1 MSARARSMR
10 CLNAL
15 WSIWASSL
23 RVCRRSCDPVQRSS
37 RFPRR
42 AITRA
47 ATSAG
52 ASANSSAAVQRL
64 RQLGLQVMR
73 VAEPGRL
80 NADSYIASE
89 PIGNRGQA
97 VALKLTRG
105 AIEADSGSYYV
116 SLNQSHANLAAAA
129 LEPDTP
135 FSYVNNGLL
144 PDIGSVARVTAPPS
158 VPT

>member
-1 MSARARSMR
+1 MT
-10 CLNAL
+10 L
-15 WSIWASSL
+15 
-23 RVCRRSCDPVQRSS
+23 DYRSS
-37 RFPRR
+37 QELSPTV
-42 AITRA
+42 TRQRPCGYWL
-47 ATSAG
+47 SA
-52 ASANSSAAVQRL
+52 SSSAAVQRL

-89 PIGNRGQA
+89 PIGNSGQA

-158 VPT
+158 VVFEDDAD